1 MINNLLFYYKLTNK
15 LTKIKIIIIQNIQ
28 NDEKTQIMIE
38 EINES
43 LLISELFVLLL
54 FSSFQISFCCE

>member
-54 FSSFQISFCCE
+54 FSSFQILFCFE